1 MALVPVTIGSSR
13 LVEDPVA
20 EIVRIVRTRCT
31 RDPEFILRAMRDART
46 VAATEGAVRRILR
59 TIPGIYQMTIRL
71 GARRAKP
78 ESRTYSSIT
87 AGKFPSELN
96 YAGRVFQLDIVFLP
110 WLVND
115 KGTIVRKKNVIPV
128 LTCVCVASRYAM
140 VKRLNDTK
148 HDHVFSMMNQHFL
161 PVIYDKFD
169 EIMRLDADRVRSG
182 YYTEAAFRA
191 RCAAAARDRVEALT
205 EREGREGREARQ
217 REGRQIEGLRAR
229 DSQRPRRARRTVGYY
244 DEQAT
249 MERGPFGAHDWPA
262 DGPFI
267 RDLDLYGLPI
277 KRKFENYKSGN
288 DEGARSKNWLVDL
301 QDMQLRSDAGVSDIS
316 RETGLV
322 DQRALDSRASA
333 RVEVTEPWHRVHP
346 HVTFVTDDGEF
357 GVARARAHEYANK
370 RGYPA
375 PHWCTVN
382 KTELPRKGVQIVERF
397 HRTLRAMWAISL
409 TMQTAADPS
418 VGNVNDVLE
427 KLIPETYNATRSRS
441 TMCTPDEMWRFL
453 VDGTAQRAHVSMR
466 SAFPPKT
473 LVTVPVL
480 GKTDETHP
488 VVFRTAEK
496 VFIVVGKNAYTR
508 EIAEYN
514 TETKEVG
521 DVELKLGPIAPHML
535 RAITQRNAQ
544 SLALMNLDKVSV
556 PRLALGAS
564 DTRQVRRELVDLA
577 RDNNA
582 AGIGP
587 KSSLALVQGTGPTS
601 SYPRIDEVEAGEA
614 VETERSEEAEGAV
627 VALTRKGLKF
637 LKDNATKVIRN
648 PSLPEIDGLT
658 VAEAI
663 GADGAIGADTK
674 GYITAR
680 ALARDIRNGAATLEA
695 PYGAT
700 RGPNERIKMI
710 NEKKGPSKKS
720 DQKVTQKK

>member
-1 MALVPVTIGSSR
+1 MALVPRIVGSSR
-13 LVEDPVA
+13 LVVEVPVA

-46 VAATEGAVRRILR
+46 VAVDRADTEGSVRRILR

-71 GARRAKP
+71 GARRPKP

-148 HDHVFSMMNQHFL
+148 HEHVFSMMNQHFL

-205 EREGREGREARQ
+205 ERERREGRE
-217 REGRQIEGLRAR
+217 
-229 DSQRPRRARRTVGYY
+229 SQKTRRARRTVEYY
-244 DEQAT
+244 AEQAT
-249 MERGPFGAHDWPA
+249 MERGPFGAHDWPE

-288 DEGARSKNWLVDL
+288 DEDARSKNWLVDL

-316 RETGLV
+316 HETGLV
-322 DQRALDSRASA
+322 DQRALDSRASS

-409 TMQTAADPS
+409 TMQTAAYPG

-441 TMCTPDEMWRFL
+441 TMCTPDEMWKFL

-466 SAFPPKT
+466 SAFPPRT
-473 LVTVPVL
+473 LVTVPAL

-496 VFIVVGKNAYTR
+496 VFIVVAKNAYTR
-508 EIAEYN
+508 EIAAYN
-514 TETKEVG
+514 TETKETG
-521 DVELKLGPIAPHML
+521 DVELQLGPIAPHML
-535 RAITQRNAQ
+535 RSITQRNAQ

-564 DTRQVRRELVDLA
+564 DGLQVRREHVDLA

-582 AGIGP
+582 PGIGA

-601 SYPRIDEVEAGEA
+601 SYPRIDEVEAVDEVEA
-614 VETERSEEAEGAV
+614 AEGAV
-627 VALTRKGLKF
+627 VALTRKELKF

-648 PSLPEIDGLT
+648 PSAPEIDGLT

-663 GADGAIGADTK
+663 GAIGADGAIGSATK

-680 ALARDIRNGAATLEA
+680 ALARDIRDRAATLEA

-700 RGPNERIKMI
+700 RGPSERIKMI
-710 NEKKGPSKKS
+710 NEN
-720 DQKVTQKK
+720 KVTKK

>member
-1 MALVPVTIGSSR
+1 
-13 LVEDPVA
+13 
-20 EIVRIVRTRCT
+20 
-31 RDPEFILRAMRDART
+31 
-46 VAATEGAVRRILR
+46 
-59 TIPGIYQMTIRL
+59 
-71 GARRAKP
+71 
-78 ESRTYSSIT
+78 
-87 AGKFPSELN
+87 
-96 YAGRVFQLDIVFLP
+96 
-110 WLVND
+110 
-115 KGTIVRKKNVIPV
+115 
-128 LTCVCVASRYAM
+128 
-140 VKRLNDTK
+140 
-148 HDHVFSMMNQHFL
+148 
-161 PVIYDKFD
+161 
-169 EIMRLDADRVRSG
+169 
-182 YYTEAAFRA
+182 
-191 RCAAAARDRVEALT
+191 
-205 EREGREGREARQ
+205 
-217 REGRQIEGLRAR
+217 
-229 DSQRPRRARRTVGYY
+229 
-244 DEQAT
+244 
-249 MERGPFGAHDWPA
+249 MERGPFGAHDWPE

-267 RDLDLYGLPI
+267 RDLAVYGLPI
-277 KRKFENYKSGN
+277 KRKFENYTSGN

-357 GVARARAHEYANK
+357 GVARARAHEYAND

-427 KLIPETYNATRSRS
+427 NLIPETYNATRSRS
-441 TMCTPDEMWRFL
+441 TMCTPDEMWKFL

-466 SAFPPKT
+466 SAFPPRT

-521 DVELKLGPIAPHML
+521 DVELQLGPIAPHML

-544 SLALMNLDKVSV
+544 SLALMNLDNVSV

-564 DTRQVRRELVDLA
+564 DGRQVRRELVDLA
-577 RDNNA
+577 RENNA

-601 SYPRIDEVEAGEA
+601 SYPRIEEVEAGEA
-614 VETERSEEAEGAV
+614 VEAVEAEQSEQVEAGEAERSEQVEAVEAVEAAEAERSEQVGTVEGAV
-627 VALTRKGLKF
+627 TRAKRKF
-637 LKDNATKVIRN
+637 LQDNATKAIRSN
-648 PSLPEIDGLT
+648 GSIGS
-658 VAEAI
+658 VGFI
-663 GADGAIGADTK
+663 GADGSNP
-674 GYITAR
+674 R
-680 ALARDIRNGAATLEA
+680 ALARDIRYRA
-695 PYGAT
+695 P
-700 RGPNERIKMI
+700 RRRHSERIKMI
-710 NEKKGPSKKS
+710 NEKQGDQKKVTKS
-720 DQKVTQKK
+720 D